1 MMNQELAASRV
12 DEDGFF
18 NEVCSMPG
26 GECARW
32 CIQCGMCSA
41 SCPNVSEMDYS
52 PRKII
57 ALIRAGKRHQVLAS
71 NSMWI
76 CASCYLC
83 TVRCPKDVKPTELMH
98 TLECLAV
105 RHGLANGKVTTPAA
119 YRAFVDSVK
128 SNGRVHEFG
137 LMAKYYLKTNPFAA
151 LKMLPMALKLLT
163 HGRMPLRGEKIK
175 GAEQVKAVI
184 EKAQALGGVR

>member
-1 MMNQELAASRV
+1 MNQELTATKV
-12 DEDGFF
+12 DENGFLK
-18 NEVCSMPG
+18 EVCSMPG
-26 GECARW
+26 GECVRW

-41 SCPNVSEMDYS
+41 SCPNISEMDYS
-52 PRKII
+52 PRRVI
-57 ALIRAGKRHQVLAS
+57 ALIRAGKRREVLTS

-98 TLECLAV
+98 TLEGLAV
-105 RHGLANGKVTTPAA
+105 RHGLANAKVATPVM
-119 YRAFVDSVK
+119 YRAFVDSIK

-163 HGRMPLRGEKIK
+163 HGRMPLRGETVKGKEQIK
-175 GAEQVKAVI
+175 AMM
-184 EKAQALGGVR
+184 EKANALGGAK